1 MAKGIV
7 VIVVAL
13 TMACEVAAVSL
24 ATDSTVVRVAYA
36 VYAVTQA
43 AAGALIVW
51 RHPRHV
57 IGWLLAGSSLWNAA
71 FGDAVLAYGQRA
83 SLEGWPLAEQ
93 AQLTGLTSWIIAG
106 AFLWGLFLL
115 FPDGRLPGRRWW
127 AVPIGW
133 AVGAA
138 LAIPGQALNPGFGS
152 EFESGVNPFAR
163 DDIPSGPMFALGAAL
178 IGGTLLLSVVALALR
193 FRRSGGVERQQ
204 IKWVLLVAGVL
215 GVLLPVSSALWTAW
229 PPIQVLVALTFPLL
243 PIAACVALLR
253 YHLYDVDLV
262 VSRTVSWG
270 LLTVTLFGGYA
281 AVVLMA
287 GLVFAS
293 PASAALGALV
303 VAVAFRPL
311 RDRLQNAV
319 DRRFRRARYEVRRA
333 MTDFVDRVRRGE
345 AAADDVEHA
354 LRSAVGDPDLELVLR
369 PRSIREVAPGRTAA
383 TAGPAVVI
391 HRVEDS
397 GLVADASNAGRLAI
411 EIAALQGELRHQLTE
426 LEASRSRIVAV
437 ADEERHKIARDLH
450 DGAQQRLVA
459 IGLGL
464 RHVQHRLGDDAAE
477 DVSRDLDGAVA
488 EITNA
493 ITELRSLAGG
503 LRPAALESGLGAALR
518 DLAARTPV
526 TTTVRTT
533 TERFRPDLEAVAWF
547 VACEAVTNAVKHA
560 RAAALTVEVSRD
572 GDSLLVAIGDDG
584 RGGAEVGRGSG
595 LLGLSDRVLARG
607 GTLTVDSPAGV
618 GTRLEA
624 RLPCG

>member
-7 VIVVAL
+7 VVVVAL
-13 TMACEVAAVSL
+13 TTACEVAAVSL
-24 ATDSTVVRVAYA
+24 ATDPAVVRVAYA

-43 AAGALIVW
+43 VAGALIVW

-57 IGWLLAGSSLWNAA
+57 IGWLLAGFALGNAA
-71 FGDAVLAYGQRA
+71 VADAALAYGQRA
-83 SLEGWPLAEQ
+83 AVDGWPLADL
-93 AQLTGLTSWIIAG
+93 AQLIGITSWLFAAAG
-106 AFLWGLFLL
+106 LWSLFLL

-133 AVGAA
+133 ALGAA
-138 LAIPGQALNPGFGS
+138 LAIPGWSLSPRVGS

-163 DDIPSGPMFALGAAL
+163 DDIPTGPMFALGAAL
-178 IGGTLLLSVVALALR
+178 IGGSLVLSVVALSLR
-193 FRRSGGVERQQ
+193 FRRSRGVERQQ
-204 IKWVLLVAGVL
+204 IKWVLLAAGVL

-229 PPIQVLVALTFPLL
+229 PPIQVVVALTFPLL

-253 YHLYDVDLV
+253 YHLYDIDLV
-262 VSRTVSWG
+262 VSRTVSWS

-281 AVVLMA
+281 AVVLTA

-319 DRRFRRARYEVRRA
+319 DRRFRRARHEVRRA
-333 MTDFVDRVRRGE
+333 MSDFVDRVRRGE
-345 AAADDVEHA
+345 AAADDVEQA
-354 LRSAVGDPDLELVLR
+354 LRSAVGDPHLELVLR
-369 PRSIREVAPGRTAA
+369 PRSTYDVPPERTAL

-397 GLVADASNAGRLAI
+397 GLVADATDAGRLAI

-426 LEASRSRIVAV
+426 LAASRSRIVAA
-437 ADEERHKIARDLH
+437 ADEGRHKIARDLH

-464 RHVQHRLGDDAAE
+464 RHVQHRLRDEPSE

-526 TTTVRTT
+526 NTTVRTT
-533 TERFRPDLEAVAWF
+533 SERFRPDLESVAWF

-560 RAAALTVEVSRD
+560 GAATLTVEVSRE

-607 GTLTVDSPAGV
+607 GTLTVDSPTGA

-624 RLPCG
+624 RLPCE